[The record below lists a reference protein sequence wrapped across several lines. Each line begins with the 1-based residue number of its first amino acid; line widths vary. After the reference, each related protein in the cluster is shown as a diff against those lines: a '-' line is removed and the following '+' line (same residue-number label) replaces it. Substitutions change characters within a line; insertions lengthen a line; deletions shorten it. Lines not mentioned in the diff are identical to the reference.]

1 MDDRTVLVLNGP
13 NLNLL
18 GEREPEVYGSATL
31 ADVEALCLEAVE
43 RAGLVLDFRQSN
55 HEGTLV
61 DWVQEGRAGIA
72 GLVVNA
78 AGYTHTS
85 VALRDALSA
94 CRVPRV
100 EVHIS
105 DIHAREEFRHHSYL
119 TDVCD
124 HHVIGHGVQGYA
136 EAIAWVGERRAE
148 RDLPALWRS
157 PEWRADIEAWLLPA
171 LAGAGCAPSPPRSSR
186 IG

>member
-18 GEREPEVYGSATL
+18 GEREPEVYGRDTL
-31 ADVEALCLEAVE
+31 ADVERLCVEAA
-43 RAGLVLDFRQSN
+43 AGHGLTVDFRQTN

-72 GLVVNA
+72 GIVVNA

-85 VALRDALSA
+85 VAVRDALSA

-105 DIHAREEFRHHSYL
+105 DIHAREEFRRFSYL
-119 TDVCD
+119 ADVCD
-124 HHVIGHGVQGYA
+124 HHVVGHGVAGYV
-136 EAIAWVGERRAE
+136 EAIT
-148 RDLPALWRS
+148 
-157 PEWRADIEAWLLPA
+157 WLA
-171 LAGAGCAPSPPRSSR
+171 THGSGA
-186 IG
+186 

>member
-1 MDDRTVLVLNGP
+1 MDPRTVLVLNGP

-18 GEREPEVYGSATL
+18 GERQPEVYGHDTL
-31 ADVEALCLEAVE
+31 ADVERLCHDEAA
-43 RAGLVLDFRQSN
+43 RHGLSVDFRQTN

-61 DWVQEGRAGIA
+61 DWVQEGRAGTA
-72 GLVVNA
+72 GIVLNA

-85 VALRDALSA
+85 VALRDALAA

-105 DIHAREEFRHHSYL
+105 DIHAREEFRRFSYL

-124 HHVIGHGVQGYA
+124 HHVIGRGVAGYA
-136 EAIAWVGERRAE
+136 EAV
-148 RDLPALWRS
+148 
-157 PEWRADIEAWLLPA
+157 AWLA
-171 LAGAGCAPSPPRSSR
+171 EHGG
-186 IG
+186 

>member
-18 GEREPEVYGSATL
+18 GEREPEVYGRDTL
-31 ADVEALCLEAVE
+31 ADVERLCVEAA
-43 RAGLVLDFRQSN
+43 AGHGLTVDFRQTN

-72 GLVVNA
+72 GIVVNA

-85 VALRDALSA
+85 VAVRDALSA

-105 DIHAREEFRHHSYL
+105 DIHAREEFRRFSYL
-119 TDVCD
+119 ADVCD
-124 HHVIGHGVQGYA
+124 HHVVGHGVAGYA
-136 EAIAWVGERRAE
+136 EAIT
-148 RDLPALWRS
+148 
-157 PEWRADIEAWLLPA
+157 WLA
-171 LAGAGCAPSPPRSSR
+171 THGSGA
-186 IG
+186 

>member
-1 MDDRTVLVLNGP
+1 MDEATVLVLNGP

-18 GEREPEVYGSATL
+18 GEREPDVYGTTTL
-31 ADVEALCLEAVE
+31 ADVEALCLATAARV
-43 RAGLVLDFRQSN
+43 GLVVDFRQTNS
-55 HEGTLV
+55 EGTLI

-105 DIHAREEFRHHSYL
+105 DITAREEFRHFSYL

-124 HHVIGHGVQGYA
+124 HHVVGRGVQGYA
-136 EAIAWVGERRAE
+136 EAIEWVAQRRA
-148 RDLPALWRS
+148 
-157 PEWRADIEAWLLPA
+157 
-171 LAGAGCAPSPPRSSR
+171 G
-186 IG
+186 

>member
-31 ADVEALCLEAVE
+31 ADVEALCVEA
-43 RAGLVLDFRQSN
+43 AAQHGLTVDFRQSN

-61 DWVQEGRAGIA
+61 DWVQEGRADSAGIV
-72 GLVVNA
+72 LNA

-100 EVHIS
+100 EVHVS
-105 DIHAREEFRHHSYL
+105 DIHAREAFRRHSFL
-119 TDVCD
+119 TEVCD
-124 HHVIGHGVQGYA
+124 HHVIGRGVRGYA
-136 EAIAWVGERRAE
+136 EAVEWVGAQRPRA
-148 RDLPALWRS
+148 
-157 PEWRADIEAWLLPA
+157 
-171 LAGAGCAPSPPRSSR
+171 
-186 IG
+186 